1 LEDGAVETVFLNLAK
16 RMAPGFGKQLSPQTL
31 QAARE
36 GYDTLL
42 WAAAQPPQ
50 QQLPNTVPRG
60 AGAKPWRTANRP
72 FLPRPDTGP
81 LQVGDGGNL
90 TILQE

>member
-1 LEDGAVETVFLNLAK
+1 
-16 RMAPGFGKQLSPQTL
+16 MA
-31 QAARE
+31 
-36 GYDTLL
+36 
-42 WAAAQPPQ
+42 
-50 QQLPNTVPRG
+50 RG

-81 LQVGDGGNL
+81 LRNGDGGEL